1 MYAIDTNGTHQK
13 VKQLDVSDAYETLGV
28 FIAADGNHRAQL
40 KLMKEYARDW
50 ADRLQTSFL
59 SENEAVQALHSTIL
73 KKLEYP
79 LLAMTLT
86 REECDQILQPIF
98 KAALPKARINRNFN

>member
-1 MYAIDTNGTHQK
+1 MHAIDTNGIRQK

-28 FIAADGNHRAQL
+28 FIAADGNHCTQL
-40 KLMKEYARDW
+40 KLMKEHARDW
-50 ADRLQTSFL
+50 ADRLRTSFL